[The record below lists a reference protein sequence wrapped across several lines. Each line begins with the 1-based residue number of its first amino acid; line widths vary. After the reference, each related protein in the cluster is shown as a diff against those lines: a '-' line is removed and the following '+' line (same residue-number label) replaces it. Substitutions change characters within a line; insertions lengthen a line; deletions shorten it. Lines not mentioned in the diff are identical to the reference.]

1 MKQRFFGMLDHQI
14 VDLGRHDDA
23 QHAQALAKKKYGHI
37 YLVFDQYQVGLFKKQ
52 LDSLTKGKWHE

>member
-1 MKQRFFGMLDHQI
+1 MLDHQI

-52 LDSLTKGKWHE
+52 LDTLMKGK